1 MNNFTNQIN
10 YNNLCSFLNINEQ
23 VQKLANKVRDGTI
36 SQMLTGKELLKQSL
50 ENKLRSDN
58 QRDII
63 DLDSTTNEIWN
74 SKLTIS
80 QKKLLTRFADNVN
93 KNRNSNTIEL
103 IARINTPQITNSE
116 FENLFFNGTSF
127 HDDKSLESSILPLGV
142 VYRESFDSFQ

>member
-1 MNNFTNQIN
+1 MNNFTNQID

-74 SKLTIS
+74 SRLTTS
-80 QKKLLTRFADNVN
+80 QKNLFTSFADNAN
-93 KNRNSNTIEL
+93 KNRNSDTIEL
-103 IARINTPQITNSE
+103 IAQINTPQITKSE
-116 FENLFFNGTSF
+116 FENFFFNGTSF
-127 HDDKSLESSILPLGV
+127 YDDKSFDSSILPLGV
-142 VYRESFDSFQ
+142 V

>member
-1 MNNFTNQIN
+1 MNNFTNQID

-36 SQMLTGKELLKQSL
+36 SQMLTGKELLKLCL

-103 IARINTPQITNSE
+103 IARINMPQITNSE

-142 VYRESFDSFQ
+142 VYRGSFDSFQ

>member
-1 MNNFTNQIN
+1 MNNFTNQID

-80 QKKLLTRFADNVN
+80 QKSCLRDL
-93 KNRNSNTIEL
+93 
-103 IARINTPQITNSE
+103 RIM
-116 FENLFFNGTSF
+116 
-127 HDDKSLESSILPLGV
+127 
-142 VYRESFDSFQ
+142 

>member
-1 MNNFTNQIN
+1 MNNFTNQID

-36 SQMLTGKELLKQSL
+36 SQMLTGKELLKLCL

-103 IARINTPQITNSE
+103 IARINMPQITNSE
-116 FENLFFNGTSF
+116 FDYLFFNGTSF

-142 VYRESFDSFQ
+142 VYRGSFDSFQ

>member
-1 MNNFTNQIN
+1 MNNFTNQID

-142 VYRESFDSFQ
+142 VYRGSFDSFQ

>member
-1 MNNFTNQIN
+1 MNNFTNQID

-36 SQMLTGKELLKQSL
+36 SQMLTKKELLKQSL

-93 KNRNSNTIEL
+93 KTRNSNTIEL

-142 VYRESFDSFQ
+142 VYRGSFDSFQ

>member
-1 MNNFTNQIN
+1 MNNFTNQID

-93 KNRNSNTIEL
+93 KTRNSNTIEL

-142 VYRESFDSFQ
+142 VYRGSFDSFQ